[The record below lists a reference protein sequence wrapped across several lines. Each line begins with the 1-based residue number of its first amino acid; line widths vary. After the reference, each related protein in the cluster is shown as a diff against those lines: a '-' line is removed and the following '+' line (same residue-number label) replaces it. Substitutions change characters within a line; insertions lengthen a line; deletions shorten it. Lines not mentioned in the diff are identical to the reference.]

1 MILGLSVDAF
11 TTLHVIISLV
21 AIAAGLIALIEMLRG
36 RFPAGLTAIFL
47 VTTIATS
54 VTGFFF
60 HSKAFGPPHAVGV
73 LSLIILAAS
82 LLAYYSRK
90 LTGRWRGIYIGTAVA
105 ALYFNCFVLVVQA
118 FAKLPPLTALA
129 PTQTEPPFA
138 IAQGLTLVLFVV
150 LGVLA
155 VRRRSAA

>member
-11 TTLHVIISLV
+11 TTLHTIISLV
-21 AIAAGLIALIEMLRG
+21 AIGAGLMALGAMLQG
-36 RFPAGLTAIFL
+36 RFPAGLTAVFL

-60 HSKAFGPPHAVGV
+60 HSAAFGPPHAVGV
-73 LSLIILAAS
+73 VSLVILAVT
-82 LLAYYSRK
+82 LLAYYTRK
-90 LTGRWRGIYIGTAVA
+90 LAGRWKSIYIGTAVA

-118 FAKLPPLTALA
+118 FAKFPTFKALA

-138 IAQGLTLVLFVV
+138 MVQGLNLALFVA
-150 LGVLA
+150 LGWLA
-155 VRRRSAA
+155 VKRQKTA